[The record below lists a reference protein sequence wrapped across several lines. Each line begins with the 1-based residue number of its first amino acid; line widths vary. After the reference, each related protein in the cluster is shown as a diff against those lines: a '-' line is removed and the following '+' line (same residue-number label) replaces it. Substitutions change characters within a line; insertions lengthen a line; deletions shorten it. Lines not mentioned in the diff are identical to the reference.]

1 MPERNKKL
9 NNKPQKKIAI
19 VIADLDLG
27 GGQRVAINLA
37 NALAKNNQVSIV
49 IFQNDDIHYQAPG
62 ELVDLNCPQQSNI
75 IGKVFNV
82 FKRAYKLRK
91 LIKKEKYD
99 HVYGFMET
107 ANFPT
112 AMVFPEAALSVHCN
126 PRELS
131 FFEST
136 LVKLT
141 YSRVKNII
149 AVSED
154 VASILRSDYS
164 LKNVSRIY
172 NPVDVDDIV
181 AQVDKPYDHPKP
193 YIVALGR
200 FHEVKRYDLLIDAY
214 ANSKMQHDC
223 DLIIVGDG
231 ELRPKLEQQVEK
243 LKLQNK
249 VHFVGT
255 QSNPFPYLA
264 GAKFITLSSRTE
276 AFPMV
281 LIEALALQ
289 CPVVATDCP
298 TGPREIV
305 EHGVNGLLVENENTE
320 AFSQAID
327 QLYYDEAL
335 REIFQN
341 NAIASIQHL
350 SGDTI
355 AKEWLSL

>member
-1 MPERNKKL
+1 M
-9 NNKPQKKIAI
+9 KKIAI
-19 VIADLDLG
+19 IIADLDLG

-37 NALAKNNQVSIV
+37 RALAKKNDVSIV
-49 IFQNDDIHYQAPG
+49 FFQDNEIHYEAPG
-62 ELVDLNCPQQSNI
+62 DLVHLDCPQKNSLF
-75 IGKVFNV
+75 GKAFNV

-91 LIKKEKYD
+91 LFKEKKYD

-112 AMVFPEAALSVHCN
+112 AIAFPNAALSVHCN
-126 PRELS
+126 PRELN
-131 FFEST
+131 FFET
-136 LVKLT
+136 FLLKAT
-141 YSRVKNII
+141 YPRVKNVI

-154 VASILRSDYS
+154 VASILRSDFN

-172 NPVDVDDIV
+172 NPIDVEDVV
-181 AQVDKPYDHPKP
+181 AQVEKPYEHPKP

-214 ANSKMQHDC
+214 AKSKMQQEC

-231 ELRPKLEQQVEK
+231 ELRPELEAQVEK
-243 LKLQNK
+243 LELQNK
-249 VHFVGT
+249 VHFAGT
-255 QSNPFPYLA
+255 QNNPYPYLA
-264 GAKFITLSSRTE
+264 AAKFLTLSSRTE

-305 EHGVNGLLVENENTE
+305 RHGENGLLVENENID

-327 QLYYDEAL
+327 KLYFDQDL
-335 REIFQN
+335 QKTFKD

-350 SGDTI
+350 SGDAI
-355 AKEWLSL
+355 AEEWLKL